1 MAQDNANEPTVAE
14 EPQASDQSHA
24 KRVDPTSAQPT
35 AESQM
40 AEPAMDDT
48 VDDVAEEEVDAED
61 AARDETTETE
71 SPSQDDT
78 TNAVASSSA
87 TPPTQSPADA
97 DPDADERCEIEKQP
111 YDFDQCTVQIA
122 IQLLPHDGDANGRM
136 VVVGVRSHLDT
147 PILRLVHLN
156 ELGPLPSLVN
166 ELLDALKAELPAREQ
181 ATREAFEKKK
191 AEKAKR
197 KAVVTASKT
206 SRGKKSKA
214 TAMATAP
221 ASSDA
226 NATDNRPRP
235 DVQATTA
242 PQQQMGL
249 F

>member
-24 KRVDPTSAQPT
+24 KRVDPADTQTT

-40 AEPAMDDT
+40 AEPAMG
-48 VDDVAEEEVDAED
+48 VAEDDVAEEDVDAEEEV
-61 AARDETTETE
+61 ETTETE
-71 SPSQDDT
+71 SPSQDAATD
-78 TNAVASSSA
+78 VAPSSSA
-87 TPPTQSPADA
+87 PPPTQSPADA
-97 DPDADERCEIEKQP
+97 GPDADERSEIEKQP
-111 YDFDQCTVQIA
+111 YDFDHCTVQIA

-147 PILRLVHLN
+147 PILRLVRLN
-156 ELGPLPSLVN
+156 ELGPLPPLVN

-181 ATREAFEKKK
+181 AAREAFEKKK
-191 AEKAKR
+191 EEKAKR
-197 KAVVTASKT
+197 KAGITASKT
-206 SRGKKSKA
+206 ARGKKTKA

-235 DVQATTA
+235 EVKVTNA